1 MGGWGGGV
9 MVEVVEVVKEL
20 VEAVNELVEVV
31 KQVVEAVKEVQQE
44 LSGNGCSSHPPCAL
58 TLNYPLF
65 IH

>member
-1 MGGWGGGV
+1 
-9 MVEVVEVVKEL
+9 MVEVVEVVKE
-20 VEAVNELVEVV
+20 VAEVVKEVVEVV

-44 LSGNGCSSHPPCAL
+44 LSGNGCSSHTPCAL

>member
-1 MGGWGGGV
+1 
-9 MVEVVEVVKEL
+9 MVEVVEVVKE
-20 VEAVNELVEVV
+20 VAEVVKEVVEVV
-31 KQVVEAVKEVQQE
+31 KQVEEAVKEVQQE

>member
-1 MGGWGGGV
+1 MSSRWWRLPIRWWRLSF
-9 MVEVVEVVKEL
+9 VKE
-20 VEAVNELVEVV
+20 VMEVV

>member
-1 MGGWGGGV
+1 MA
-9 MVEVVEVVKEL
+9 EVVKEL